1 MVGPEENRRMCGL
14 SKGAAVTY
22 LQLSVAPQ
30 EMHLVLLDLPIFKEK
45 PEICFYV
52 MPPDLKT
59 LGNMCY
65 L

>member
-1 MVGPEENRRMCGL
+1 MCGL